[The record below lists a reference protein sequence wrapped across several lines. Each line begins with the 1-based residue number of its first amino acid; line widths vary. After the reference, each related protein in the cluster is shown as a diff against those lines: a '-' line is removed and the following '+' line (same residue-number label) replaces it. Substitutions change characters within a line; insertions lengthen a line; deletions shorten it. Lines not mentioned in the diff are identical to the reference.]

1 MSERAVFK
9 KDLIIV
15 AEDGNLYH
23 LKESEYKA
31 HPVEVMADCEA
42 RKMIARGLTL
52 GALVPDDLGVPQ
64 GGGAD
69 DRACCGICYVVN
81 LSALK
86 HFNDGAM
93 NPDNRA
99 TVVAR
104 RPSAPEPAE

>member
-1 MSERAVFK
+1 MSDRSVFK
-9 KDLIIV
+9 KDLLIV

-23 LKESEYKA
+23 LRESEYKA
-31 HPVEVMADCEA
+31 HPVKVEEDCEA
-42 RKMIARGLTL
+42 RRMIARGLTL

-64 GGGAD
+64 SGSD

-99 TVVAR
+99 TLV
-104 RPSAPEPAE
+104 SCKTSGE